1 MNESTDED
9 KTLVTNERSPRKRKK
24 RKSRK
29 KKIEHVETNDE
40 SMTDQYAADTGK
52 KTEKRNKRTLKNLFK
67 KSKESNLDKTEFSHN
82 DNANSDIAYNNVD
95 SEELQTSLF
104 SKFDPKL
111 QPRTRLGCMTLKDV
125 MHEKYSTHEQPT
137 SEKCLLNNDA
147 SDISASLTDIG
158 DHVTPTSSLN
168 HKTKTRSSGAVNQER
183 TQIPCQ
189 TSQSNE
195 TTNYSLLSNPDEQ
208 LSNVSH
214 QNLMHSSRQGER
226 GRQLEKH
233 QRHKR
238 SNSREFVDSEQ
249 KRKSFSAFM
258 DLSQTPHLYKSSLH
272 GKSTSRNGKISGR
285 DRSPAENDLNP
296 TNTLKT
302 ERENNDQKDDTNV
315 INETSPNI
323 TNWFERTKKLDID
336 VNKPVSQM
344 AAMDGLIDTNT
355 NSAAENSLRIVREE
369 KRLDRKSYKSP
380 RRFSGRSIS
389 RERRKSGKSHESTEK
404 TIDNQESD
412 QPDVAKKCQKGG
424 NNCINVIET
433 EIKQQKFPLNKLMSR
448 SIQTSMQCLDIDKD
462 QHESKA
468 EGKNENI
475 ISVVP
480 LIVEHTINEDN
491 TRQNRKSITS
501 SEKFLDERS
510 ISHNS
515 SESEEFKTP
524 KQSPLPERKIVDE
537 IIIPVEITAKTTDD
551 TEEKVK
557 QKEHEKKSPKL
568 SFLAVVALKR
578 KLARQRKKKKRKMSE
593 DNKNK
598 DRNDE
603 KPEVILP
610 EVSDKPEQSDIENEK
625 YLTSFYL
632 ENETNFNIG
641 NLSYLPETDIVDVDE
656 LNKDL
661 SHKDKKLSFDII
673 SEPDNSMSDTY
684 MHKHRQIAKRR
695 QSEVF
700 REKRAKAL
708 TYCKKFVAFLF
719 SHIGLCSLMVA
730 YAILGGFIFRA
741 IEGPFEIET
750 KIKVISERQKTRDQ
764 IMELA
769 TSLILNKR
777 SRNNV
782 SKEIDILLRDFQRE
796 VYIATDIH
804 GFNNEDSS
812 ADSVEGQTAEQWSL
826 ASSLLFAITVMT
838 TIGKFIFYFRI
849 TDFDKFKFPA
859 KNAIYI
865 VISGML

>member
-1 MNESTDED
+1 MDESTDED
-9 KTLVTNERSPRKRKK
+9 KTLFKNERSPRKRKK

-29 KKIEHVETNDE
+29 KKIESVEMNHE
-40 SMTDQYAADTGK
+40 SMTDQYAEDTGK
-52 KTEKRNKRTLKNLFK
+52 KTGKRNKRTLKNLFK
-67 KSKESNLDKTEFSHN
+67 KSKESNIDKTEFALN
-82 DNANSDIAYNNVD
+82 DNANSDIAYNNMD
-95 SEELQTSLF
+95 SEELQISLF

-111 QPRTRLGCMTLKDV
+111 QPRTRLGCMTMKDV
-125 MHEKYSTHEQPT
+125 MHEKYKQPN

-147 SDISASLTDIG
+147 SDISASLTDI
-158 DHVTPTSSLN
+158 DHVTETSSLN
-168 HKTKTRSSGAVNQER
+168 HKTKRSSSGAENQER
-183 TQIPCQ
+183 MQIPCQ
-189 TSQSNE
+189 PSQSNE
-195 TTNYSLLSNPDEQ
+195 TTNYSVLSNPDEQ
-208 LSNVSH
+208 LSNISH

-238 SNSREFVDSEQ
+238 SSSREFVDSEQ

-258 DLSQTPHLYKSSLH
+258 DLSQTPHSYRSSLH
-272 GKSTSRNGKISGR
+272 GQNSSRPGEINRR
-285 DRSPAENDLNP
+285 DRSPVENDLDP
-296 TNTLKT
+296 ANTLKA
-302 ERENNDQKDDTNV
+302 EGKNNNQKDDTTL

-323 TNWFERTKKLDID
+323 TNCFERTKKRDLDE
-336 VNKPVSQM
+336 NKPVSQM

-355 NSAAENSLRIVREE
+355 NSVAENSLRRVREE

-389 RERRKSGKSHESTEK
+389 RERRKSGKSHETAEK
-404 TIDNQESD
+404 SIDILESD
-412 QPDVAKKCQKGG
+412 QPDVAKECQKGG
-424 NNCINVIET
+424 NNCKNVIET

-448 SIQTSMQCLDIDKD
+448 SIQTSMQYLDIDKNH
-462 QHESKA
+462 HERKA
-468 EGKNENI
+468 ECKNENI

-480 LIVEHTINEDN
+480 LIVEHTINEDDA
-491 TRQNRKSITS
+491 RQNRKSIS
-501 SEKFLDERS
+501 PNEKCLDERS

-524 KQSPLPERKIVDE
+524 KQSPLPERKKIDE
-537 IIIPVEITAKTTDD
+537 IIPVEITAKTTDD
-551 TEEKVK
+551 TDEKIK
-557 QKEHEKKSPKL
+557 QKESDKKSPKL

-578 KLARQRKKKKRKMSE
+578 KLARQRKKKKRKMSQ
-593 DNKNK
+593 DDKNK
-598 DRNDE
+598 EKNDD

-610 EVSDKPEQSDIENEK
+610 EVSDKPEKSDIENEK

-641 NLSYLPETDIVDVDE
+641 TLSYLPETDIVDVDE

-730 YAILGGFIFRA
+730 YAIVGGFIFRA

-804 GFNNEDSS
+804 GFNNEDSN
-812 ADSVEGQTAEQWSL
+812 ADSVDGQTAEQWSL

-849 TDFDKFKFPA
+849 
-859 KNAIYI
+859 N
-865 VISGML
+865 V